1 MSFSFGPR
9 WSKRSLMEDT
19 RRSPGTESRARPE
32 RCAAGGPP
40 RRRRGP
46 RAALGAAAL
55 MASVLLLL
63 LGGVGSPASSSP
75 GVALG
80 HIEAGRALA
89 SVIPEK
95 AFTVRRAGARRGRA
109 ISERREPHAPA
120 LVGQPHSVS
129 VAPGQYAKFKA
140 AASGTPKPTV
150 QWQLS
155 TNSGER
161 WHNVP
166 GVSQATFA
174 FMAVAAQNGDEFR
187 AVFKNAHGKATTRA
201 AALTVDT
208 ALSAAVNSRAADA
221 PLITEQPQGHA
232 VQAGTN
238 VSFTAAAA
246 GNPVPAVQWQ
256 VSSNSGGTWV
266 NVAGALS
273 STYKFAA
280 SVGENHNEYRAVF
293 TNGLGAVITEPAILA
308 VNYGFSANWSGYVA
322 LEQAPYS
329 SVSASWTVPTA
340 TCPASSTNYSAQW
353 VGIDGLGDDSV
364 EQDGTDAAC
373 INGDA
378 QYWAWF
384 EMYGDTAVNSG
395 NPETVSYPV
404 SPGDQITA
412 SVSVVGSNWT
422 LAVADSSQTPAWSFT
437 TTVPAPSPPPRQ
449 TSAEWIVERP
459 ELCQGSSSCA
469 LGSLAQFT
477 PVTFANA
484 TATADGSSQS
494 IAALDGVPVEMTSSD
509 SNSTILAQPGALDNT
524 GASFTDDWFAS
535 D

>member
-1 MSFSFGPR
+1 
-9 WSKRSLMEDT
+9 
-19 RRSPGTESRARPE
+19 
-32 RCAAGGPP
+32 
-40 RRRRGP
+40 
-46 RAALGAAAL
+46 

-293 TNGLGAVITEPAILA
+293 TNGLGSVITEPAILA